1 MTAQGWDIFLNHVL
15 PWIIQTGAAALAAI
29 VAFLILLPSKWGEAY
44 RTARAGVKF

>member
-15 PWIIQTGAAALAAI
+15 PWIIQTCAAALAAI